1 MNTRY
6 TSHRDP
12 KTGEVLYSN
21 DDPGYWKGNIFVP
34 TGPSRSSR
42 GGVGAQARSDDPQLS
57 DDPEK
62 FPAGGVQTFAKGGA
76 VDIKPQ
82 NTRRSYAKGGPVKRL
97 SQITGIGSL
106 TRGAK

>member
-12 KTGEVLYSN
+12 NTGETLYSN

-34 TGPSRSSR
+34 TGPSRASKD
-42 GGVGAQARSDDPQLS
+42 GGIGAQARSDDSQMS
-57 DDPEK
+57 DDP
-62 FPAGGVQTFAKGGA
+62 VFAKGGV
-76 VDIKPQ
+76 VDIKP
-82 NTRRSYAKGGPVKRL
+82 RSDRHSYAKGGPVKRL